1 MSAAPRPNKGG
12 FVGRLQIAGV
22 VKVVRPSQLSTSKKR
37 ICSEFPLSSNRCTEI
52 SGPAPQGVP
61 KSRTLRTGAP
71 VITSSMS
78 TPDREVR
85 ARISAP
91 ACTVHGEQLQQSQV
105 QTLSAMGSLQL
116 GAMTDCT
123 SPAVVPE

>member
-52 SGPAPQGVP
+52 SGPAPQGVQ

-71 VITSSMS
+71 QITASMS
-78 TPDREVR
+78 TPDRE
-85 ARISAP
+85 ARERLSAP
-91 ACTVHGEQLQQSQV
+91 RCSDHGNQLQQSQV
-105 QTLSAMGSLQL
+105 RPT
-116 GAMTDCT
+116 
-123 SPAVVPE
+123 